1 MSMTWWRY
9 PTRRFTIDGLSFAV
23 SNRACSDGLHSRLTM
38 LGVEQARDHTPLF
51 GPESVRNH
59 RLFAAL
65 PDGRAVEVDLGYMGI
80 WTTGVVAYLD
90 GVIVYESHAGR
101 TPCYPEAYRE
111 LAMKHNSFGETVKA
125 AHGDGPNP
133 METGIMAKENRLPFA
148 VDVITGLLFF
158 GIAKLT
164 DLQTAALVG
173 IVVGFG
179 LVAFQRITKIDV
191 TGGLALFGIVML
203 CISAGLALWLADDEW
218 IKLRGTITG
227 VIAASFFLVDGL
239 RGGPYIGKGLA
250 RYMPYSDIDTG
261 RFAIGMGSVGLVMAG
276 LNFAAAKLLTTDQ
289 WLFYTTFLDT
299 FVVIGM
305 VFFVLRFARR
315 PLAIQNDLNE
325 NRDRL
330 HSG

>member
-1 MSMTWWRY
+1 MSFTWWRY
-9 PTRRFTIDGLSFAV
+9 PTRRFSIDGLSFAV
-23 SNRACSDGLHSRLTM
+23 SSRARSDGLHSMLTM
-38 LGVEQARDHTPLF
+38 LGVEQANDVTPLL

-59 RLFAAL
+59 SLAAKL
-65 PDGRAVEVDLGYMGI
+65 PDGRELEIDFGYMG
-80 WTTGVVAYLD
+80 WWSTGLVARLN
-90 GVIVYESHAGR
+90 GEIVYESHKGR
-101 TPCYPEAYRE
+101 TPAYPEEYRE
-111 LAMKHNSFGETVKA
+111 QAITHSSFGESMNA
-125 AHGDGPNP
+125 ARSDGPNP
-133 METGIMAKENRLPFA
+133 METGIMAKGNRLPFA
-148 VDVITGLLFF
+148 VDVITGVLFYA
-158 GIAKLT
+158 IAKLT

-173 IVVGFG
+173 IVVGLG

-227 VIAASFFLVDGL
+227 LIAASFFLADGL

-276 LNFAAAKLLTTDQ
+276 LNYAAAKLLSTDN

-299 FVVIGM
+299 FIVIGL
-305 VFFVLRFARR
+305 VFFVLRFARGR
-315 PLAIQNDLNE
+315 NGASRVQNL
-325 NRDRL
+325 RR
-330 HSG
+330 